1 MYLQIIKNNKQNKI
15 FFIYIFEVFFIIIF
29 GSVYWTLWLKREKE
43 RGTVQLSAFFLSS
56 LSRFLAN
63 TSMSISHSSPIFIL
77 SISIYSYFSQS
88 YIYVIQKPHWF
99 LFQPAIAVSLLHTYL
114 TIPPNPAPFLF
125 PLLSGKNS
133 TQAALFHCFFA
144 RPNVLSL
151 SRSSW
156 FSCSV
161 STFCVVFQDQAVYVL
176 LFCLLI
182 YVGQL

>member
-29 GSVYWTLWLKREKE
+29 GSVYWTLWLKRGKE

-125 PLLSGKNS
+125 PLLSGK
-133 TQAALFHCFFA
+133 TPLKLLFFTVFLLA
-144 RPNVLSL
+144 QSSFLSL
-151 SRSSW
+151 DLLGFLVR
-156 FSCSV
+156 
-161 STFCVVFQDQAVYVL
+161 FQ
-176 LFCLLI
+176 LFVWCFKI
-182 YVGQL
+182 KRFMFFFFVC